1 MYKNYF
7 KVGFRYLTRHKGY
20 TAINLMGLAVGIA
33 CCLLIMLFVKSEWSF
48 DRFHTKSE
56 RLYRAWLEEHYK
68 GEVFTNT
75 VTPIPLAPVL
85 QAGIPEVQ
93 TTCRIAA
100 FNTLVK
106 YNGQSFND
114 PVNMVDSNFFDLF
127 DFPLAEGQTG
137 KALAANNA
145 LIITKKAAT
154 KYFGTAPAIGKNL
167 ELQLGNDKVL
177 FTVQGVAENIPY
189 HSSIQFDLLIPF
201 SNAHYLYSP
210 NAMTRGWSNV
220 SVESYVLL
228 KNKESAA
235 VAQAKIPSILDPIV
249 ADNYKPGEYIVR
261 LQPMR
266 DIHLNNALPAGN
278 VAPTDPKYAY
288 ILATIGLLIL
298 LIACINFVILSVGR
312 STTRAMEVGVR
323 KVLGA
328 YRKQLLQQYW
338 MEALLLTFFAFVLG
352 IGLALVF
359 QKSFNQLANRQLAL
373 SFDAFTILF
382 CLLLILVIGLL
393 AGIYPALVL
402 SKFKPIQV
410 LKGKLASGGMG
421 FFRKTMVVGQFV
433 ASIVMITGT
442 IAVGKQLDYLRNKDL
457 GYNKEHVV
465 IIPTNKSRKEGTV
478 LGERF
483 KLAMARDPEVIN
495 STISLF
501 SMTEPGWMNMGYTDD
516 KTVFRQFRFNVIDAD
531 FVPAMGLTMAAGQ
544 NFSGTNSSD
553 SNYILVN
560 EALVREYGWK
570 DPLGQRLPGKY
581 TQRVLGVV
589 KDFNFESLHTTVKPL
604 VMAIKPDSIFRQ
616 SSDVSMAFAAQPRI
630 SIRFRP
636 GNLKQHMEQLQK
648 TWKTVAGD
656 QDFEFRFLDDALNAA
671 YEQEQRLGNIV
682 RYASFLSIF
691 IACMGL
697 FGLATLVVVRR
708 TKEIG
713 IRKVL
718 GADIGRIVFLVA
730 KDFVL
735 LVLVAS
741 VIALPIAWW
750 ALHRWLEDFA
760 YRTRIPV
767 WIFGA
772 AAVIALLIA
781 ICTVGVQ
788 AIRAARANPV
798 KSLRME

>member
-1 MYKNYF
+1 
-7 KVGFRYLTRHKGY
+7 
-20 TAINLMGLAVGIA
+20 
-33 CCLLIMLFVKSEWSF
+33 
-48 DRFHTKSE
+48 
-56 RLYRAWLEEHYK
+56 
-68 GEVFTNT
+68 
-75 VTPIPLAPVL
+75 
-85 QAGIPEVQ
+85 
-93 TTCRIAA
+93 
-100 FNTLVK
+100 
-106 YNGQSFND
+106 
-114 PVNMVDSNFFDLF
+114 
-127 DFPLAEGQTG
+127 
-137 KALAANNA
+137 
-145 LIITKKAAT
+145 
-154 KYFGTAPAIGKNL
+154 
-167 ELQLGNDKVL
+167 
-177 FTVQGVAENIPY
+177 
-189 HSSIQFDLLIPF
+189 
-201 SNAHYLYSP
+201 
-210 NAMTRGWSNV
+210 
-220 SVESYVLL
+220 
-228 KNKESAA
+228 
-235 VAQAKIPSILDPIV
+235 
-249 ADNYKPGEYIVR
+249 
-261 LQPMR
+261 
-266 DIHLNNALPAGN
+266 
-278 VAPTDPKYAY
+278 
-288 ILATIGLLIL
+288 
-298 LIACINFVILSVGR
+298 
-312 STTRAMEVGVR
+312 
-323 KVLGA
+323 
-328 YRKQLLQQYW
+328 
-338 MEALLLTFFAFVLG
+338 
-352 IGLALVF
+352 
-359 QKSFNQLANRQLAL
+359 
-373 SFDAFTILF
+373 
-382 CLLLILVIGLL
+382 
-393 AGIYPALVL
+393 
-402 SKFKPIQV
+402 
-410 LKGKLASGGMG
+410 
-421 FFRKTMVVGQFV
+421 
-433 ASIVMITGT
+433 
-442 IAVGKQLDYLRNKDL
+442 
-457 GYNKEHVV
+457 
-465 IIPTNKSRKEGTV
+465 
-478 LGERF
+478 
-483 KLAMARDPEVIN
+483 
-495 STISLF
+495 
-501 SMTEPGWMNMGYTDD
+501 
-516 KTVFRQFRFNVIDAD
+516 
-531 FVPAMGLTMAAGQ
+531 MGLTMAAGQ

-616 SSDVSMAFAAQPRI
+616 SSDVSMAYAAQPRI

-741 VIALPIAWW
+741 VIAFPIAWW